1 MNHVRKYCRLQRN
14 LGLGGGDLGDVP
26 GVPARDLGVP
36 GAPGAATDAVADA
49 AHVKKYQNL
58 N

>member
-36 GAPGAATDAVADA
+36 GAPGAATDAVAVVADFD
-49 AHVKKYQNL
+49 
-58 N
+58 